1 MTDSQKDGETKRW
14 IEREKKKK
22 AKRNNRVYFG
32 KKLSVLETTLTF
44 TN

>member
-1 MTDSQKDGETKRW
+1 MDRKG
-14 IEREKKKK
+14 KKK

>member
-1 MTDSQKDGETKRW
+1 MKDSQKDGVTKIW
-14 IEREKKKK
+14 IEREKKK